1 MAPPRNAEEMQKFIN
16 EYDQKVAAEEAAES
30 SFWRRFNS
38 NVGAWLGAVV
48 AGGILY
54 VLHCVDDVSSTLSDV
69 WGSFLRQLSEESQ
82 RKILLQ
88 AARWRVLPKDMDKD
102 DPYLV
107 TEPLEG
113 LRFFAPVG
121 LAPGL
126 DPLGEGITAFFDL
139 GFAFVEV
146 GPVAPG
152 SSESAALAHTLSTR
166 DSSQQIAR
174 FGLLGASIGGS
185 KEELLEQIS
194 SLGSYVRYFAVDAEH
209 VRDVDA
215 LPKLMRELT
224 LAALKLPG
232 GPRIFLRPAALQ
244 LGHLRKRYAAVNLQ
258 PTRHYFLAGAVAAAA
273 VPWACARIYQQPSQ
287 RPQRRLLS
295 RCEGGA
301 TPSGLRIDFCG
312 RPAKGFTPIFYS
324 DPVTNTASV
333 NAGDYNL
340 YVGGGSINL
349 AFAKELGQ
357 NPKSNGYKEMHEAL
371 LAAAADAP
379 GRFVS
384 GSNVPEADKIRAQLG
399 LLGCF
404 ARLPEGRAKGD
415 LDPVGAAFLDIFGT
429 ERPLSQK
436 NVAMLYVVG
445 PKGTGAPGGH
455 GPTIDSAAQFLEK
468 VAEMAQNALA
478 LVAAYNDQIEDCKL
492 EMPRIETLQFC
503 CFDLLGCI
511 WQCLWQRG
519 RLYIYITRFWLSG
532 LVSGGVYMHPE
543 STKKDV
549 AKAILQGLQCGVHGK
564 ALPVVRFAYDSH
576 CFEDAAAEMS

>member
-1 MAPPRNAEEMQKFIN
+1 
-16 EYDQKVAAEEAAES
+16 
-30 SFWRRFNS
+30 
-38 NVGAWLGAVV
+38 
-48 AGGILY
+48 
-54 VLHCVDDVSSTLSDV
+54 
-69 WGSFLRQLSEESQ
+69 
-82 RKILLQ
+82 
-88 AARWRVLPKDMDKD
+88 
-102 DPYLV
+102 
-107 TEPLEG
+107 
-113 LRFFAPVG
+113 
-121 LAPGL
+121 
-126 DPLGEGITAFFDL
+126 
-139 GFAFVEV
+139 
-146 GPVAPG
+146 
-152 SSESAALAHTLSTR
+152 
-166 DSSQQIAR
+166 
-174 FGLLGASIGGS
+174 
-185 KEELLEQIS
+185 
-194 SLGSYVRYFAVDAEH
+194 
-209 VRDVDA
+209 
-215 LPKLMRELT
+215 
-224 LAALKLPG
+224 
-232 GPRIFLRPAALQ
+232 
-244 LGHLRKRYAAVNLQ
+244 
-258 PTRHYFLAGAVAAAA
+258 
-273 VPWACARIYQQPSQ
+273 
-287 RPQRRLLS
+287 
-295 RCEGGA
+295 
-301 TPSGLRIDFCG
+301 
-312 RPAKGFTPIFYS
+312 
-324 DPVTNTASV
+324 
-333 NAGDYNL
+333 
-340 YVGGGSINL
+340 
-349 AFAKELGQ
+349 
-357 NPKSNGYKEMHEAL
+357 MHEAL

-503 CFDLLGCI
+503 
-511 WQCLWQRG
+511 
-519 RLYIYITRFWLSG
+519 

>member
-1 MAPPRNAEEMQKFIN
+1 MAALRVAGVAFRNSRQLQRWSCCRPVIRWPSHIRCFAQTPGPMAPPRNAEEMQKFIN

-232 GPRIFLRPAALQ
+232 GPRIFLRLPACW
-244 LGHLRKRYAAVNLQ
+244 
-258 PTRHYFLAGAVAAAA
+258 P
-273 VPWACARIYQQPSQ
+273 
-287 RPQRRLLS
+287 
-295 RCEGGA
+295 
-301 TPSGLRIDFCG
+301 D
-312 RPAKGFTPIFYS
+312 
-324 DPVTNTASV
+324 ASV
-333 NAGDYNL
+333 D
-340 YVGGGSINL
+340 
-349 AFAKELGQ
+349 
-357 NPKSNGYKEMHEAL
+357 HEARCSAVGA
-371 LAAAADAP
+371 LAEALRSSESAGLILCHDDAAADCRGTEETRRKHRDLISAAFQRTKGDIVIIASGGMRH
-379 GRFVS
+379 GRDALDAV
-384 GSNVPEADKIRAQLG
+384 EAGATAVQISSILLTEGPRACRRIKDEVAQL
-399 LLGCF
+399 LMQ
-404 ARLPEGRAKGD
+404 EGHEN
-415 LDPVGAAFLDIFGT
+415 LQSLVGVAVLRQTG
-429 ERPLSQK
+429 RMKPKKKRNPWKQK
-436 NVAMLYVVG
+436 A
-445 PKGTGAPGGH
+445 
-455 GPTIDSAAQFLEK
+455 
-468 VAEMAQNALA
+468 
-478 LVAAYNDQIEDCKL
+478 
-492 EMPRIETLQFC
+492 
-503 CFDLLGCI
+503 
-511 WQCLWQRG
+511 
-519 RLYIYITRFWLSG
+519 
-532 LVSGGVYMHPE
+532 
-543 STKKDV
+543 
-549 AKAILQGLQCGVHGK
+549 
-564 ALPVVRFAYDSH
+564 
-576 CFEDAAAEMS
+576 